1 MYRIIL
7 LFCFFAFVISSS
19 IAHADE
25 LFIPSN
31 MLISG
36 NYQGVFIRDD
46 PKLAQIITL
55 VSNSDIIDIPNSIYL
70 APDQNHALFE
80 IVLRGIGDS
89 KIIAHDG
96 KNYFNSTTSIIS
108 DQKKDYNIFLV
119 LPEKTSTSDVMG
131 TVFLIDDFFNPVYP
145 DEDVFVSFA
154 TENIDVPKQLKI
166 SAGNSYASFPANIK
180 GDSWI
185 TAYTDKSTSDTLR
198 INFNMAKKEV
208 HIGIAAA
215 DALLPYSFTYLFV
228 WLTENGIPLEPTL
241 PIKTTLHV
249 SDVNIIGID
258 GFSRDTSET
267 VYLRNGFFMK
277 KLTTNNVGEAS
288 VTVSVP
294 GYGTASKTVT
304 VGTIS
309 DIEESIIEQ
318 HLLEGCDVDL
328 IGAGYNGCDTEDF
341 HPTSREQFLQNL
353 IQMGSVGTDII
364 VAETFP
370 SITSVDAYLVWS
382 LYTEVNSE
390 LFPTYGEKGTDFFI
404 TSQNLSHDGIVSFE
418 TDQRKTQTNIIPISG
433 NIIGNHTVSISSIA
447 TSSVSTTE
455 LEIVS
460 PVKYNLSIV
469 SLPPLGLNENRP
481 LFAVSVLDSD
491 GYVVDPHFMFGD
503 LSVTLFSD
511 DVKFTQKTIFL
522 DEAVN
527 IIHGI
532 SSVSYPSVTILA
544 NDHDILISKS
554 YKPTSALL
562 VDIQMPKK
570 VHSNEE
576 FPAYGFLTS
585 DDGTPI
591 SSIQNYLQTKCKNT
605 ENGLFSCEND
615 SEFMIFEKAIG
626 FATKTLSVFE
636 NKFGSGDIS
645 FDLDDDNPIGVGSTF
660 VIRYTIPPDATLHV
674 ETTIPYVLNDDSIVF
689 TPDFI
694 GKHDVYFSVIKPGYE
709 THLVNTSYFV
719 NDGIDLTL
727 RTVISG
733 GVAIP
738 SSVSLSYGDE
748 SISVSTP
755 GNAEIPRGDMHFEF
769 ESSIIIDSAGYSFD
783 SVMISEIVYDSPI
796 IDISLMLP
804 TDITATYVRVINI
817 VTNNAMG
824 GGVYD
829 YGEYVTISAPPHD
842 IVGFLI
848 RDVFDY
854 WSYLPSGYDVRYE
867 TVTILADESFATSAV
882 YRPDY
887 SGIILSVVFIALLIF
902 GFLNRDRLFSIVK
915 TYLPIKK

>member
-1 MYRIIL
+1 MFRIIF
-7 LFCFFAFVISSS
+7 LFFFFAFVISLPS
-19 IAHADE
+19 IAYADE

-36 NYQGVFIRDD
+36 SYHGAFIRDD

-55 VSNSDIIDIPNSIYL
+55 VSDSDTIDIPDSIYL
-70 APDQNHALFE
+70 AADQNHALFE
-80 IVLRGIGDS
+80 IILRGIGDS

-108 DQKKDYNIFLV
+108 DQRKDYNIFLI

-131 TVFLIDDFFNPVYP
+131 IVFLIDDFFNPVYP

-166 SAGNSYASFPANIK
+166 SAGNSYAIFSANIK

-185 TAYTDKSTSDTLR
+185 TAYTDKSTSDTQR
-198 INFNMAKKEV
+198 IDFNMAKKDV
-208 HIGIAAA
+208 QIGIAAS
-215 DALLPYSFTYLFV
+215 DALSSYSFTYLFV

-241 PIKTTLHV
+241 PIKSTLHV

-288 VTVSVP
+288 VTVSIP

-304 VGTIS
+304 VGTLS
-309 DIEESIIEQ
+309 DIKESIIEQ
-318 HLLEGCDVDL
+318 YLLEGCDVDL
-328 IGAGYNGCDTEDF
+328 IGSGYDGCDTEDF
-341 HPTSREQFLQNL
+341 HPTSREQFLRNG
-353 IQMGSVGTDII
+353 IQTGTLGTSII

-370 SITSVDAYLVWS
+370 SITSTNAYLVWS
-382 LYTEVNSE
+382 LYTKINSE
-390 LFPTYGEKGTDFFI
+390 LFPKYGEKGTDFFI
-404 TSQNLSHDGIVSFE
+404 TSQNLNHDGVVSFE

-455 LEIVS
+455 LQIVS
-460 PVKYNLSIV
+460 PVKYSLSIL
-469 SLPPLGLNENRP
+469 SLPPLGLHESRP

-503 LSVTLFSD
+503 LSVTLLSK
-511 DVKFTQKTIFL
+511 DVEFTQKTIFL

-527 IIHGI
+527 IIYGI
-532 SSVSYPSVTILA
+532 SSVSYPTVTILA

-554 YKPTSALL
+554 YTPTSALL

-570 VHSNEE
+570 VHSGEE
-576 FPAYGFLTS
+576 FPVYGFLT
-585 DDGTPI
+585 DTNGTPI
-591 SSIQNYLQTKCKNT
+591 SGIQKYLQTKCEHA
-605 ENGLFSCEND
+605 ENGLFLCQND
-615 SEFMIFEKAIG
+615 SEFMVFEKAIG

-636 NKFGSGDIS
+636 NKFISGDIS
-645 FDLDDDNPIGVGSTF
+645 FDIDNNPIGVGSTF
-660 VIRYTIPPDATLHV
+660 VIPYTIPTDATLDV
-674 ETTIPYVLNDDSIVF
+674 ETTIPYVLNDDNIIL
-689 TPDFI
+689 TPDVI
-694 GKHDVYFSVIKPGYE
+694 GTHDVYFSVIKPGYT
-709 THLVNTSYFV
+709 THLLNTSYFV
-719 NDGIDLTL
+719 NNEIDLTL
-727 RTVISG
+727 RTVTSG

-738 SSVSLSYGDE
+738 SFVSISYGNE

-755 GNAEIPRGDMHFEF
+755 GIADIPRGDMHFEF

-783 SVMISEIVYDSPI
+783 GVIISGVSYDSPI
-796 IDISLMLP
+796 IDVSLMLP
-804 TDITATYVRVINI
+804 VDITATYVRVINI

-829 YGEYVTISAPPHD
+829 YGEYVTISAPSHD
-842 IVGFLI
+842 LVSFLI

-854 WSYLPSGYDVRYE
+854 WSYLPLGYDVRTD

-887 SGIILSVVFIALLIF
+887 SGIILSAAFIALLIF
-902 GFLNRDRLFSIVK
+902 GFIKRDRFFSIVK
-915 TYLPIKK
+915 TYSPIKK